1 MRRTL
6 TLVLL
11 AAVGLAVVPFRVVPA
26 SAATATNSWVGTI
39 EGTRYADSNGRRELR
54 ATIRFGGYRTDVV
67 AVATYDCFG
76 DFVAATLDCARIP
89 DVKMNSTKFP
99 AALHSDNFAF
109 DDVCVRVPGA
119 VRKRTPSPVLRR
131 GRAQHRIAGSQ
142 SARWQVAGACT
153 AEL

>member
-109 DDVCVRVPGA
+109 DDVSFAYRARFESGRRLQCYVVDG
-119 VRKRTPSPVLRR
+119 PSIELP
-131 GRAQHRIAGSQ
+131 GSQ